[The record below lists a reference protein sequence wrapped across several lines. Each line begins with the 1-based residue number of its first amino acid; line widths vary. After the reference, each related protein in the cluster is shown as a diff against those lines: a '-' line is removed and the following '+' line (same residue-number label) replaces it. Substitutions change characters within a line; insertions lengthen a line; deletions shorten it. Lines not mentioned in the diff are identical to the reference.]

1 MATLIRR
8 TGAVLLSLT
17 LLIGA
22 TAAVAQN
29 PPPPNP
35 IPMVVIRTSH
45 GDIGLGLNI
54 YQAPVTVCNFL
65 RYVEAG
71 HYVGG
76 RFFRTVVARTND
88 NPNPI
93 DVIQAAT
100 PAGSDDAGFGPIP
113 LERTRDTGLTHRVGT
128 ISMARD
134 AADSATSSFFIV
146 VDDAPALDFGG
157 ARNPDGQGF
166 AAFGFVAGGMAVV
179 RAIQALPATDE
190 VIDTPVMILKVE
202 LTTPFPNL
210 CRP

>member
-17 LLIGA
+17 LLISA
-22 TAAVAQN
+22 TAAVAQT

-93 DVIQAAT
+93 DIIQAAT

-113 LERTRDTGLTHRVGT
+113 LERTRDTGLTHRGGT

-134 AADSATSSFFIV
+134 APDSATSSFFIV

-166 AAFGFVAGGMAVV
+166 AAFGFVTGGMAVV
-179 RAIQALPATDE
+179 RAIQALPATNE
-190 VIDTPVMILKVE
+190 VIDSPVMILDVE
-202 LTTPFPNL
+202 LATPFPNL
-210 CRP
+210 CRR

>member
-1 MATLIRR
+1 MVTLIRR
-8 TGAVLLSLT
+8 TIAVFLSIT
-17 LLIGA
+17 LLVGA
-22 TAAVAQN
+22 TAAGAQT

-35 IPMVVIRTSH
+35 IPMVVIRTSQ

-54 YQAPVTVCNFL
+54 YKAPATVCNFL

-71 HYVGG
+71 RYVGG
-76 RFFRTVVARTND
+76 QFFRTVVARTDD

-93 DVIQAAT
+93 AVIQAAT

-113 LERTRDTGLTHRVGT
+113 LERTRDTGLTHRAGT

-134 AADSATSSFFIV
+134 APDTATSSFFIV

-166 AAFGFVAGGMAVV
+166 AAFGFVAGGMPVV

-190 VIDTPVMILKVE
+190 AIDEPVLILGTE
-202 LTTPFPNL
+202 LTTPFPNR
-210 CRP
+210 CRR